1 MEIDDGAPTAEDMQ
15 RVFDTSRSLQWNTVA
30 RKIAERT
37 VSSGAEGG
45 LDSLFSSLSKSGF
58 LHVTLV
64 LKKAKKM
71 ALGKARMYVVL
82 RVALSR
88 VNATWSRM
96 ATICKSFQIA
106 LLDQHALQHWRVI
119 RTFKSWGIW
128 REFRMSRSFVFF
140 CLSSDFSR
148 TIV

>member
-64 LKKAKKM
+64 LKKAKKNGTWQSAHVRCSPRS
-71 ALGKARMYVVL
+71 ALKG
-82 RVALSR
+82 
-88 VNATWSRM
+88 
-96 ATICKSFQIA
+96 
-106 LLDQHALQHWRVI
+106 
-119 RTFKSWGIW
+119 
-128 REFRMSRSFVFF
+128 
-140 CLSSDFSR
+140 
-148 TIV
+148 